1 MIPSFIESYRYD
13 NTNNSDIPL
22 PLPERTVVLLT
33 LRMAIKS
40 ISNFI
45 EFS

>member
-1 MIPSFIESYRYD
+1 MTGKSITFKYVLSSQP
-13 NTNNSDIPL
+13 
-22 PLPERTVVLLT
+22 RTVVLLT